1 MTKQEQAG
9 NAPEKDPKADKPDTK
24 AEDDKKKDGGAPLT
38 EQDIALFKRYGKGP
52 YAEPI
57 RKAEEDIKTFNQKIT
72 ALCGIKES
80 DTGLA
85 LPAQWNLAQDQMLLK
100 QDPTL
105 QVGRCTKIINAG

>member
-1 MTKQEQAG
+1 MTKE
-9 NAPEKDPKADKPDTK
+9 EKSANSAADAAKNDK
-24 AEDDKKKDGGAPLT
+24 KGADGKEDDKKKDMSVPLSD
-38 EQDIALFKRYGKGP
+38 QDIALFKRYGKGP

-57 RKAEEDIKTFNQKIT
+57 KKAEDDIKNFNQKIT

-85 LPAQWNLAQDQMLLK
+85 LPAQWNLAQDQMMLK

-105 QVGRCTKIINAG
+105 

>member
-1 MTKQEQAG
+1 MTGTEKT
-9 NAPEKDPKADKPDTK
+9 NKNEKDATGSKKGPEGK
-24 AEDDKKKDGGAPLT
+24 EDEKKDQGGAPLT

-57 RKAEEDIKTFNQKIT
+57 RKAEDDIKNFNQKIT

-85 LPAQWNLAQDQMLLK
+85 LPA
-100 QDPTL
+100 
-105 QVGRCTKIINAG
+105 

>member
-1 MTKQEQAG
+1 MTKQES
-9 NAPEKDPKADKPDTK
+9 NSPSKD
-24 AEDDKKKDGGAPLT
+24 AEAKDAKKGATDAKDDKKKDGGAPLS

-52 YAEPI
+52 YAEAI
-57 RKAEEDIKTFNQKIT
+57 KKAEDDIKDFNQKIT

-85 LPAQWNLAQDQMLLK
+85 LPAQWNLAQDQMMLK

-105 QVGRCTKIINAG
+105 